1 MIPYPNNSTHCP
13 IDALP
18 DLLYDAAYAVH
29 AMDDEIPA
37 PILLLEAVAAS
48 AAAVHLSYD
57 VRGLDERAMPT
68 TINTLLLAPSG
79 HGKGSSYQAFF
90 MPFMQFE
97 GHFELGALQQDVTY
111 RALMETL
118 NGRLRGTNIQHED
131 GIDFLQSDLFKKHL
145 GKLTQLYSGIIQLS
159 HKVHRTELIAM
170 YARCS
175 LGFRSQQDIFYP
187 TLRKPLDVSYAQGL
201 WPRTIAA
208 QWLPGDGI
216 WTPAYLPTSEDG
228 LIHLHSRIVE
238 LLERAAELSTD
249 TNGARQCIHLDPLA
263 DAFMREL
270 KYRLKDWKEDDYRDV
285 REAAS
290 RAWENTLRL
299 AAVFH
304 VICSQGGEI
313 SLEFAQRAWD
323 IVQWSLTQ
331 HRIILT
337 EISQTPTKPQIVQTK
352 LLIKKTKVPRPA
364 QNARELIQCLEHL
377 CRNRGRSWV
386 NKDEV
391 ELLANLA
398 PKQVP
403 AAWKWLTVEGIV
415 EFSGNGGRTLVY
427 KLWPSNSGAL

>member
-1 MIPYPNNSTHCP
+1 MLPYPNTSTHCP

-18 DLLYDAAYAVH
+18 DLLYDAAFAVH

-57 VRGLDERAMPT
+57 VRGLDERTMPT

-97 GHFELGALQQDVTY
+97 GHSDLDPMQQDVTY

-131 GIDFLQSDLFKKHL
+131 GVDFLQSDLFKKHL

-216 WTPAYLPTSEDG
+216 WRPAYLPTSEDG
-228 LIHLHSRIVE
+228 LIRLRGRIVE

-249 TNGARQCIHLDPLA
+249 TNGARQCIQLDRRA

-270 KYRLKDWKEDDYRDV
+270 KYRLKDWREHDYQDV

-304 VICSQGGEI
+304 VICNQDGDI
-313 SLEFAQRAWD
+313 SLDFAQRAWE

-337 EISQTPTKPQIVQTK
+337 EIRYVPTKTQIVQTK
-352 LLIKKTKVPRPA
+352 LLLKKTKVPRPA

-377 CRNRGRSWV
+377 CRSRCISWV
-386 NKDEV
+386 NRDEV
-391 ELLANLA
+391 EFLANLT

-403 AAWKWLTVEGIV
+403 AAWKWLTVEGAV
-415 EFSGNGGRTLVY
+415 EFRGSGGRTLVR
-427 KLWPSNSGAL
+427 KLWTSNSGAL